1 VTRPFRFIT
10 PLPLLEPPL
19 RAWGDRLRRIEDMG
33 FSAVS
38 VSDHLIGGWSMEP
51 LTALAAA
58 AALTSRLRLM
68 TLVVNAD
75 QRHPALLHKSAAT
88 VDRASEGRLELG
100 LGAGWL
106 ADEYEALGIP
116 FDPPAERV
124 ARLAE
129 TVTIVKRLFAG
140 ERVVFRG
147 RHHVIDGLDGA
158 PAPVQRPHPP
168 ILLAGGGRS
177 ILELAGAQADIAG
190 IAPVIRADRPADVRL
205 DELRAERVER
215 RLGWL
220 RDAAAA
226 TGRDADAVELQLNP
240 VVAVL
245 DGQPPRTE
253 GWIRDLEGDILASPE
268 LATTS
273 PYVLAG
279 SVEAWCD
286 RLLEIRA
293 RFGFS
298 CIRLPGDPEATRPI
312 VERLAGQ

>member
-1 VTRPFRFIT
+1 MTRPFRFIT
-10 PLPLLEPPL
+10 PLPVLEPPI
-19 RAWGDRLRRIEDMG
+19 RTWADRLRRIEDLG

-38 VSDHLIGGWSMEP
+38 VSDHVMGGWSMEP

-58 AALTSRLRLM
+58 AGLTSRLRLM
-68 TLVVNAD
+68 TLVVNSD
-75 QRHPALLHKSAAT
+75 LRHPALLHKSAAT

-106 ADEYEALGIP
+106 ADEYDALGIP
-116 FDPPAERV
+116 FDPPADRV

-129 TVTIVKRLFAG
+129 TVEVLKRLFAG

-147 RHHVIDGLDGA
+147 QHHVIDGLDGA
-158 PAPVQRPHPP
+158 PPPVQRPHPP

-177 ILELAGAQADIAG
+177 ILELAGTHADIAG
-190 IAPVIRADRPADVRL
+190 IAPVLRADRPPDVRL
-205 DELRAERVER
+205 DELRAERVEQK
-215 RLGWL
+215 LGWL
-220 RDAAAA
+220 RDAAAR
-226 TGRDADAVELQLNP
+226 TGREADSVELQLNP

-245 DGQPPRTE
+245 DNQPARTE
-253 GWIRDLEGDILASPE
+253 GWIRDLEEVILASPE
-268 LATTS
+268 LVTTS

-279 SVEAWCD
+279 SADAWCD

-298 CIRLPGDPEATRPI
+298 CIRLPGDPEVTRRI
-312 VERLAGQ
+312 VDRLTGQ